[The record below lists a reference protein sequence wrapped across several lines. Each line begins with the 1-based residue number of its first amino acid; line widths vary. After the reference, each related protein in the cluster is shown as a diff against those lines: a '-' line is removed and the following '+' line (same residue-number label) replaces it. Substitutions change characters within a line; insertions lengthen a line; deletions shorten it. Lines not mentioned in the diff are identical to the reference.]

1 MSAVDEDWK
10 KGPLAWMVFNRVT
23 PNLLMIFLLLGGLM
37 MSSKITKEVFPPFDL
52 DIVRINI
59 AYPGSSPEEV
69 EQGIILAVEEGIHG
83 IVGVKKVTATA
94 GEGYARINAEL
105 LADVDRQNVLQ
116 EIKQE
121 VDRITTFP
129 DDAEEPMVSLV
140 SHRRQVLKINLY
152 GNVSE
157 HDLREVAEQTRDRLL
172 QDKYITQV
180 DIVGGRDHEILVE
193 IPLMNL
199 RAYGLTLAE
208 VAGIISRSS
217 VEIPG
222 GKLNTES
229 GEILLRIKNR
239 RDWADEFSR
248 MPIITTPQGA
258 VVFLEDIGEV
268 SDVFEETKRIATFNG
283 KPSIQVS
290 VFRVGQQTPVEISK
304 TARSVMSEIEVDL
317 PPGISWAINSDRSI
331 IYQQRLEL
339 LLKNASIGLV
349 LVLLLLGLFLNF
361 KLAFW
366 VTMGIP
372 ISFFGGL
379 LVLPSLDVS
388 INMISMFAFIVSLG
402 IVVDDAI
409 IAGENIYEYRQRGMD
424 YIKAAVQGARD
435 VAVPISFSIL
445 TNIVAFMPLYFVPGV
460 MGKIWRV
467 IPVVVVTVF
476 IISWLESLLILPAHL
491 AHTKNGTGNPLSA
504 FLTRWQHKFAAQVVH
519 FIKSVYG
526 PILSLSLN
534 NRWLT
539 IALSLSLLMVTLG
552 YVKSGRIGMILM
564 PRVESD
570 RAVVTATLPYGSSLG
585 KVEEVRNRLTE
596 AMERVA
602 AAHGGPLL
610 LDGIFALV
618 NENEVEISAYLTPP
632 DERPLTTRDV
642 TIFWR
647 KETGPI
653 PGLQSLKF
661 ESDRGGPGRG
671 ASISVELTHRNV
683 KILDRASQELATRLG
698 EFPNVK
704 DVDDGYTP
712 GKEQLDFIITME
724 GESLGLTASEVA
736 RQVRNGFQG
745 IIALRQQRGRDEVTV
760 RVRFPESERISEGDI
775 ESMMIATP
783 RGGFVPLFQVAQVDR
798 GRAYTSIS
806 RRDGR
811 RTVRITGNV
820 EPIGQTSRILTN
832 MNDYI
837 LPDLTR
843 DYPGLDYS
851 YEGRLAD
858 RKESMKSLL
867 TNFYLSLLLIYFIL
881 AIPFKSYIQPIII
894 MLAIPFGMIGAVGG
908 HIIMGYNLSLMSMM
922 GMVALS
928 GVVVNDS
935 LVLIDYSNK
944 QRRKGAT
951 PFDAIL
957 AAGQRRFRPIILTTF
972 TTFGGL
978 APMIFE
984 TSRQA
989 RFLIP
994 MGLAL
999 GFGILFATVINLLI
1013 VPSFY
1018 LIIEDVRILFSWGKK
1033 KEKLKQQL
1041 TPVNGKKA
1049 GLSALVVTLS
1059 FLFEN
1064 TLQISCFL

>member
-1 MSAVDEDWK
+1 MKTAEKDWK
-10 KGPLAWMVFNRVT
+10 RGPLAWMVFNRVT
-23 PNLLMIFLLLGGLM
+23 PNLLMIFLLLGGVLM
-37 MSSKITKEVFPPFDL
+37 SQKITKEVFPPFDL
-52 DIVRINI
+52 DIVRITVM
-59 AYPGSSPEEV
+59 YPGSSPEEV
-69 EQGIILAVEEGIHG
+69 EQGIILAVEENIQG
-83 IVGVKKVTATA
+83 VEGVKQVTATA
-94 GEGYARINAEL
+94 GEGYARISAEL
-105 LADVDRQNVLQ
+105 LGDADRQYVLQ

-129 DDAEEPMVSLV
+129 DDAEEPTVSLV

-172 QDKYITQV
+172 QNSYITQV

-193 IPLMNL
+193 VPLMNL

-208 VAGIISRSS
+208 VAETISRSS

-222 GKLNTES
+222 GKLDTEA
-229 GEILLRIKNR
+229 GEILLRVKNR
-239 RDWADEFSR
+239 RDWADEFAR
-248 MPIITTPQGA
+248 IPIITTPEGSI
-258 VVFLEDIGEV
+258 VLLEDIAAV
-268 SDVFEETKRIATFNG
+268 RDTFEDSKRIATYNS
-283 KPSIQVS
+283 KSSIQVS
-290 VFRVGQQTPVEISK
+290 VFRVGDQTPIEISQ
-304 TARSVMSEIEVDL
+304 TARAVISEIEVDF
-317 PPGISWAINSDRSI
+317 PPAISWAINSDRSI
-331 IYQQRLEL
+331 VYQQRLEL
-339 LLKNASIGLV
+339 LLKNASIGLI

-372 ISFFGGL
+372 ISFLGGL

-388 INMISMFAFIVSLG
+388 INMVSMFAFIISLG

-424 YIKAAVQGARD
+424 YVKAAVQGARD
-435 VAVPISFSIL
+435 VALPISFSIL
-445 TNIVAFMPLYFVPGV
+445 TNVVAFMPLYFVPGV

-467 IPVVVVTVF
+467 IPIVVVTVF
-476 IISWLESLLILPAHL
+476 VISWLESLFILPAHL
-491 AHTKNGTGNPLSA
+491 AHTKNGSGNPVSA
-504 FLTRWQHKFAAQVVH
+504 FLTRWQHKFAAQVIR
-519 FIKSVYG
+519 FIKEVYG
-526 PILSLSLN
+526 PVLSFCLSH
-534 NRWLT
+534 RWLT
-539 IALSLSLLMVTLG
+539 IALSFSLLMVTIG

-570 RAVVTATLPYGSSLG
+570 RAVVTAILPYGSSLAR
-585 KVEEVRNRLTE
+585 VEEVRDRLIK

-602 AAHGGPLL
+602 AAKGGDSL
-610 LDGIFALV
+610 LDGIFSLV
-618 NENEVEISAYLTPP
+618 DDNEVEISAYLKPP
-632 DERPLTTRDV
+632 DKRPLTTREV
-642 TIFWR
+642 ILAWR
-647 KETGPI
+647 NETGPLS
-653 PGLQSLKF
+653 GLQSLKF

-683 KILDRASQELATRLG
+683 DVLDRASEELARRLS

-712 GKEQLDFIITME
+712 GKEQLDFNVTME

-736 RQVRNGFQG
+736 RQVRHGFQG
-745 IIALRQQRGRDEVTV
+745 VIALRQQRGRDEVTV
-760 RVRFPESERISEGDI
+760 RVRFPEQERISEGDI

-783 RGGFVPLFQVAQVDR
+783 AGGFVPLFQVAQVDR

-820 EPIGQTSRILTN
+820 DPIGQTSRILTS
-832 MNDYI
+832 MNTTI
-837 LPDLTR
+837 LPELIR
-843 DYPGLDYS
+843 DFPGLDYG
-851 YEGRLAD
+851 YEGRQAD
-858 RKESMKSLL
+858 RKESMKSLQ
-867 TNFYLSLLLIYFIL
+867 TNFYLSLLLIYFLL
-881 AIPFKSYIQPIII
+881 AIPFRSYLQPCIV

-908 HIIMGYNLSLMSMM
+908 HMLMGYNLSLMSMM

-935 LVLIDYSNK
+935 LVLVDYSNK

-951 PFDAIL
+951 PFEAIF

-994 MGLAL
+994 MALAL

-1018 LIIEDVRILFSWGKK
+1018 LILEDLRQLFFWGKK
-1033 KEKLKQQL
+1033 KEIEKGQFEEQD
-1041 TPVNGKKA
+1041 
-1049 GLSALVVTLS
+1049 TLS
-1059 FLFEN
+1059 P
-1064 TLQISCFL
+1064 S

>member
-1 MSAVDEDWK
+1 
-10 KGPLAWMVFNRVT
+10 MVFNRVT
-23 PNLLMIFLLLGGLM
+23 PNLLMLFLLLGGLLM
-37 MSSKITKEVFPPFDL
+37 TTKIKKEVFPPFDL
-52 DIVRINI
+52 DTVRIRV

-69 EQGIILAVEEGIHG
+69 EQGIVLAVEEGIQG
-83 IVGVKKVTATA
+83 IEGVKKITATA
-94 GEGYARINAEL
+94 GEGAATINAEL
-105 LADVDRQNVLQ
+105 LSDADQQNALQ

-129 DDAEEPMVSLV
+129 DDAEEPVVSLV
-140 SHRRQVLKINLY
+140 SHRRQVLKINLF
-152 GNVSE
+152 GNVPE

-180 DIVGGRDHEILVE
+180 DIVGGRDHEIMVD

-208 VAGIISRSS
+208 VAQTISSSS
-217 VEIPG
+217 VDIPG
-222 GKLNTES
+222 GKLDTEA

-239 RDWADEFSR
+239 RDWADEFAR
-248 MPIITTPQGA
+248 IPIITTPAGT
-258 VVFLEDIGEV
+258 VVFLEDIAEV
-268 SDVFEETKRIATFNG
+268 RDDFEDTRRIATYNRQ
-283 KPSIQVS
+283 PSIQVS
-290 VFRVGQQTPVEISK
+290 VFRVGKQTPIEISK
-304 TARSVMSEIEVDL
+304 TARAVMGEIEADL
-317 PPGISWAINSDRSI
+317 PPGVSWAINSDRSI

-372 ISFFGGL
+372 ISFLGGL
-379 LVLPSLDVS
+379 LILPSAGVS
-388 INMISMFAFIVSLG
+388 INMVSMFAFIVSLG

-424 YIKAAVQGARD
+424 YLKAAVLGARD
-435 VAVPISFSIL
+435 VSIPISFSIL
-445 TNIVAFMPLYFVPGV
+445 TNVVAFLPLYFVPGV

-467 IPVVVVTVF
+467 IPMVVVTVF
-476 IISWLESLLILPAHL
+476 IISWLESLFILPAHL
-491 AHTKNGTGNPLSA
+491 AHSKNGTGNPVSA
-504 FLTRWQHKFAAQVVH
+504 FLTRWQQKFAAQVLR
-519 FIKSVYG
+519 FIKGVYA
-526 PILSLSLN
+526 PVLSFCLTC
-534 NRWLT
+534 RWLT
-539 IALSLSLLMVTLG
+539 VALGLSLLIITIG

-570 RAVVTATLPYGSSLG
+570 RAVVTATLPYGTSRS
-585 KVEEVRNRLTE
+585 KVEGVRATLID
-596 AMERVA
+596 AMEKVA
-602 AAHGGPLL
+602 AAHGGDTLL
-610 LDGIFALV
+610 EGIFALID
-618 NENEVEISAYLTPP
+618 ENSVFISAYLTPP
-632 DERPLTTRDV
+632 DKRPLATRDV
-642 TIFWR
+642 TRLWR
-647 KETGPI
+647 EETGPLL
-653 PGLQSLKF
+653 GLQSLKF

-683 KILDRASQELATRLG
+683 DVLDTASEDLARRLS
-698 EFPNVK
+698 EFSNVK

-712 GKEQLDFIITME
+712 GKEQLDFVITME
-724 GESLGLTASEVA
+724 GESLGLTASEIA

-745 IIALRQQRGRDEVTV
+745 VIALRQQRGRNEVTV
-760 RVRFPESERISEGDI
+760 RVRFPENERVSEGDI
-775 ESMMIATP
+775 ESMMIVIP
-783 RGGFVPLFQVAQVDR
+783 NGKFVPLFQVARVER
-798 GRAYTSIS
+798 GRAYTSIT

-811 RTVRITGNV
+811 RTVQITGNV
-820 EPIGQTSRILTN
+820 DPIGETSRILTA
-832 MNDYI
+832 MNSSL
-837 LPDLTR
+837 LPELIR

-851 YEGRLAD
+851 YEGRQAD
-858 RKESMKSLL
+858 RKESMQSLF
-867 TNFYLSLLLIYFIL
+867 TSFIFSMIVIYFLL
-881 AIPFKSYIQPIII
+881 AIPFRSYIQPCIV

-908 HIIMGYNLSLMSMM
+908 HLLMGYNLSLMSMM

-944 QRRKGAT
+944 QRRKGMT
-951 PFDAIL
+951 PYEAIF

-989 RFLIP
+989 RFMIP
-994 MGLAL
+994 MALAL
-999 GFGILFATVINLLI
+999 GFGILFATVINLLL

-1018 LIIEDVRILFSWGKK
+1018 LILEDLRLFFSWGRG
-1033 KEKLKQQL
+1033 KEMPRKLVRK
-1041 TPVNGKKA
+1041 
-1049 GLSALVVTLS
+1049 SDVVPM
-1059 FLFEN
+1059 
-1064 TLQISCFL
+1064 